1 MLRVTL
7 ILRTQLEFGRRGLT
21 LNSNLDKLIEN
32 MVLNCSRIL
41 IFYDKIPIDPDSDIA
56 PEVAGRW
63 HTYPL
68 VFSQ

>member
-7 ILRTQLEFGRRGLT
+7 ILRTQLEFGRRGLI
-21 LNSNLDKLIEN
+21 LNSNRDKLIKN
-32 MVLNCSRIL
+32 MLLNCSRIMV
-41 IFYDKIPIDPDSDIA
+41 FYYKIPIDPDSDIA
-56 PEVAGRW
+56 PEAAGRW